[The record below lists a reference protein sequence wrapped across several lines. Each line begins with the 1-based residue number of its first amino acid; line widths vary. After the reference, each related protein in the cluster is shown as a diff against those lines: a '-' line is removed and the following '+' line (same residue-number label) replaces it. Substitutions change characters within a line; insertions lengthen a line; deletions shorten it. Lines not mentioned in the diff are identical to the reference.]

1 MASRQARIPSWVK
14 QLEPSSPQGT
24 DLLRDERAKSELN
37 TTRLSHFLHG
47 KNELKRRD
55 EILEV
60 LENDSVFD
68 KSQNYFAGRIE
79 RFETSLA
86 RGKRLHQL
94 AREKGWSVADFHIA
108 NDLLSEST
116 PYRLHDS
123 MFLVRLISFRWLINE
138 TKQGLSLS

>member
-1 MASRQARIPSWVK
+1 MGQTKTEVPSWVK
-14 QLEPSSPQGT
+14 QLKPSSPQGS
-24 DLLRDERAKSELN
+24 DLLKAEREKSDLN

-47 KNELKRRD
+47 KDELKRRD
-55 EILEV
+55 EIIEV
-60 LENDSVFD
+60 LENDPIFD

-94 AREKGWSVADFHIA
+94 TRQKGWSKEDFHLA
-108 NDLLSEST
+108 NDMLSEST

-123 MFLVRLISFRWLINE
+123 MFLV
-138 TKQGLSLS
+138 